1 MQYYSDHQS
10 ISKIREHFSF
20 TRSNEDFKFK
30 QVTESDIC
38 KLLKKIDGKKS
49 TGLDKIFP
57 KLVKKPAWIISKP
70 LFDAINYSLLAGIFP
85 DDAKNSSLSRID
97 KESED
102 KIKKFKLQARE
113 CLKLLLCIICNS
125 HQNATSTVSCTSVFS
140 LLGFYIESCN
150 TQHVLIRLLEE

>member
-70 LFDAINYSLLAGIFP
+70 LFDAINYSLLIGKFP
-85 DDAKNSSLSRID
+85 DDAKVVSVSRID
-97 KESED
+97 KESD
-102 KIKKFKLQARE
+102 NKIKKIQ
-113 CLKLLLCIICNS
+113 IIGEW
-125 HQNATSTVSCTSVFS
+125 VF
-140 LLGFYIESCN
+140 
-150 TQHVLIRLLEE
+150 